1 MEGDPVCI
9 CDSSAKIIQ
18 LGNVRGGKVVYFH
31 FNFYIKFIN
40 IVHNNVVFF
49 YDTMCFFIILL
60 CLFYFLEEAIV
71 IVCKINWVKVQDCRD
86 ESSVS

>member
-1 MEGDPVCI
+1 MPRVMEWDFESLYGLFQWNFKSLLRTLSEP
-9 CDSSAKIIQ
+9 
-18 LGNVRGGKVVYFH
+18 VRGT
-31 FNFYIKFIN
+31 
-40 IVHNNVVFF
+40 VVFF

-71 IVCKINWVKVQDCRD
+71 IVCKINWVKVHDCRD